1 MKMGIRLALWIK
13 RIVTRHR
20 FGGVFS
26 LRMCRDRAKIL
37 AVLAMAL
44 MLMSPLTAYAVGEG
58 NLDGG
63 GGSMGQGTSQNK
75 WTPGMEGVRVTV
87 ILADTRTPV
96 TQPIDFTN
104 KRPTNIQLHFGKVS
118 KLSYNKGTA
127 LRASG
132 EAYTFVNPGQ
142 SLPRIISS
150 QSLGAASIEAI
161 KSYFTDEQVIRSIAN
176 LTGMDFEVLTNGKY
190 KLMLEPIA
198 YVVFQGVNVAMTAT
212 EAALYDQTINGAM
225 RAMLPTVGFQNLP
238 LSMFLE
244 TADLGYPAWS
254 GPKSGVRS
262 NQEIITSL
270 GLGIVRFNEITTPP
284 AVDAFDYEYRVNTEV
299 ITAVTVRGGQSDPDH
314 PVSVTF
320 RVAGRTMRVD
330 HVYYPEGDS
339 QIAWIR
345 WTTPST
351 PQTMTIHVTVSG
363 GGRTD
368 KNTITANIVDL
379 SKNPPPDPNADDR
392 NDGFTIPSVPSREQ
406 VTRADWGVWRPWWY
420 SYWVWHSGDDDD
432 DGYRCDHAR
441 FVFS

>member
-1 MKMGIRLALWIK
+1 MKMEIRLALWIK

-127 LRASG
+127 LSASG
-132 EAYTFVNPGQ
+132 EAYTFINPGQ

-212 EAALYDQTINGAM
+212 EAALYDQTVNGAM
-225 RAMLPTVGFQNLP
+225 RAMLPTVAFQNLP

-320 RVAGRTMRVD
+320 RVAGKTMRVD

-392 NDGFTIPSVPSREQ
+392 NDGFTIPTVPGREQ
-406 VTRADWGVWRPWWY
+406 VTRAQRLCRPWY
-420 SYWVWHSGDDDD
+420 PFHG
-432 DGYRCDHAR
+432 
-441 FVFS
+441 

>member
-1 MKMGIRLALWIK
+1 
-13 RIVTRHR
+13 
-20 FGGVFS
+20 
-26 LRMCRDRAKIL
+26 
-37 AVLAMAL
+37 
-44 MLMSPLTAYAVGEG
+44 
-58 NLDGG
+58 
-63 GGSMGQGTSQNK
+63 
-75 WTPGMEGVRVTV
+75 
-87 ILADTRTPV
+87 
-96 TQPIDFTN
+96 
-104 KRPTNIQLHFGKVS
+104 
-118 KLSYNKGTA
+118 
-127 LRASG
+127 
-132 EAYTFVNPGQ
+132 
-142 SLPRIISS
+142 
-150 QSLGAASIEAI
+150 
-161 KSYFTDEQVIRSIAN
+161 
-176 LTGMDFEVLTNGKY
+176 
-190 KLMLEPIA
+190 
-198 YVVFQGVNVAMTAT
+198 MTAT
-212 EAALYDQTINGAM
+212 EAALYDQAGNGVV
-225 RAMLPTVGFQNLP
+225 RAMLPTVAFQNLP

-244 TADLGYPAWS
+244 TADLGYPAWG

-320 RVAGRTMRVD
+320 RVAGKTMRVE

-392 NDGFTIPSVPSREQ
+392 NDGFTIPTVPGREQ

-432 DGYRCDHAR
+432 DGYWCDHAC

>member
-1 MKMGIRLALWIK
+1 MKMEIRLALWIK

-26 LRMCRDRAKIL
+26 LRMCRNGAKIL

-127 LRASG
+127 LSASG

-190 KLMLEPIA
+190 KLLLEPIA
-198 YVVFQGVNVAMTAT
+198 YVVFQGG
-212 EAALYDQTINGAM
+212 E
-225 RAMLPTVGFQNLP
+225 
-238 LSMFLE
+238 
-244 TADLGYPAWS
+244 
-254 GPKSGVRS
+254 
-262 NQEIITSL
+262 
-270 GLGIVRFNEITTPP
+270 
-284 AVDAFDYEYRVNTEV
+284 
-299 ITAVTVRGGQSDPDH
+299 RG
-314 PVSVTF
+314 
-320 RVAGRTMRVD
+320 
-330 HVYYPEGDS
+330 
-339 QIAWIR
+339 
-345 WTTPST
+345 
-351 PQTMTIHVTVSG
+351 
-363 GGRTD
+363 
-368 KNTITANIVDL
+368 
-379 SKNPPPDPNADDR
+379 
-392 NDGFTIPSVPSREQ
+392 NDCHGSCPI
-406 VTRADWGVWRPWWY
+406 
-420 SYWVWHSGDDDD
+420 
-432 DGYRCDHAR
+432 
-441 FVFS
+441 